1 MISIFAH
8 LGQLNLVEPMVLV
21 ILFLH
26 DVHASFS
33 AILIFGIRIWFKKV
47 CFILRFAVQNHPLIK
62 K

>member
-1 MISIFAH
+1 
-8 LGQLNLVEPMVLV
+8 MVLV

-47 CFILRFAVQNHPLIK
+47 CFILDLLCKIIRSLRNKNFKREKNGL
-62 K
+62 